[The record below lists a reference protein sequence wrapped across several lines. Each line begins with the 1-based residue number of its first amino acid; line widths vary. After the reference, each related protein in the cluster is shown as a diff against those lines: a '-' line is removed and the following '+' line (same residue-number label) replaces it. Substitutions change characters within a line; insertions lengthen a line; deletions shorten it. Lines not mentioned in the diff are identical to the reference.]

1 MIYLIFDMKNLLL
14 SLALLF
20 LQLEAIAQK
29 ELAFLTGR
37 LVDKDNP
44 YGFDDVQLFIPSV
57 KQLYAVD
64 SNGLFEISSLPYGNA
79 CIQVLFQNELTDS
92 FKVAVNAAR
101 IDLGSIFVSN
111 PNKFLSGEIQAAASS
126 VLLEGDI
133 QAEEDDGA
141 TNNQNISILL
151 HSSANRDPF
160 LSAAAFVFGQY
171 NFRTRGYNRASRQI
185 LMNGISMNDLNS
197 GNPMWAQWSGLNDV
211 LKNPAGSYGLAA
223 HQQAF
228 GLVNG
233 ATAFEL
239 NAADMPAQ
247 HKFTYSL
254 ANRGY
259 NNRVMYTHSTGL
271 NRKNWAFTF
280 SASRRWA
287 LEGYVPGTSLDAY
300 SGLFSAT
307 KIINTRHQFSLNLL
321 AAPAARAR
329 SATAV
334 EEVYDLAGNHYYN
347 PNWGWQGG
355 KKRNARISKSEMPFA
370 VLQHSYSP
378 SESTMINS
386 SFFYQLG
393 SNQSTSLDW
402 YHAIDPR
409 PDYYQNLPGNYQTVN
424 PVAAKE
430 IERQL
435 REHPE
440 QLQIDWTRLYSANR
454 NNFET
459 LYERNGIAGDSLQ
472 GRRSL
477 YVIGAD
483 VEQLKK
489 AGLSMN
495 IAHRYND
502 KIIWS
507 AGLQAIGQ
515 YAAFF
520 RRLEDLLGGD
530 YFLNY
535 NSFAAQQFPSDKN
548 YLQNDLNKPN
558 TAVLKGNRYKYYYE
572 TKNQKAWL
580 WAQQEINLKKLSLHT
595 SVQAGFSAFQRNGLY
610 RNGLAPDHSFGKS
623 DMQHFISYAVKGGL
637 TYKINGRNYW
647 VLNAFYSAD
656 EPSFN
661 HVFIAPKTRNQTI
674 DKPGLQYTQSAEC
687 GYILHAPKLNIRAIG
702 YATDIKNSVSI
713 QRFYNDEPEYQN
725 FVNFVMRN
733 IDTRNIGTE
742 LAIEYCLNSMLSVN
756 AVAAIG
762 QAFYTNR
769 PGVSVYNDNDTNL
782 NAKSKEV
789 FIKNYY
795 LGEGPQSAYTSG
807 IAYNA
812 KKYWYIK
819 INANYFDRNYVAVN
833 PARRSVEAA
842 ELIQQTDSLFGRI
855 FNQEQLPAFFTLDIS
870 GGKSVK
876 LYKLSD
882 KFSYKTSLYLSFSIN
897 NLLNHQSIKSSGFE
911 QLRYDFTHNNPDK
924 FPTKYV
930 YAPGRTFLINLSLKF

>member
-1 MIYLIFDMKNLLL
+1 MKKLLL
-14 SLALLF
+14 FLGLLF
-20 LQLEAIAQK
+20 LQFDTIAQN

-37 LVDKDNP
+37 LADKDNP
-44 YGFDDVQLFIPSV
+44 YGFEDFQLFIPKK

-64 SNGLFEISSLPYGNA
+64 TNGVFEISSMPYGTFT
-79 CIQVLFQNELTDS
+79 IQVLFQNELIDS
-92 FKVAVNAAR
+92 FKVAVNAPR

-111 PNKFLSGEIQAAASS
+111 PNKILAREIQATASS
-126 VLLEGDI
+126 VLLEADI
-133 QAEEDDGA
+133 ETQEDDGA
-141 TNNQNISILL
+141 MNNQNISILL

-160 LSAAAFVFGQY
+160 LSAAGFVFGQY
-171 NFRTRGYNRASRQI
+171 NFRTRGYNKASQQI

-197 GNPMWAQWSGLNDV
+197 GNPSWAQWSGLNDV
-211 LKNPAGSYGLAA
+211 LKNPVSSYGLAT

-239 NAADMPAQ
+239 NAADMSAQ
-247 HKFTYSL
+247 HKFTYSV

-259 NNRVMYTHSTGL
+259 HHRVMYTHSTGL
-271 NRKNWAFTF
+271 NKKYWAFTF

-287 LEGYVPGTSLDAY
+287 VEGYIPGTSLDAY
-300 SGLFSAT
+300 SGLFSVT
-307 KIINTRHQFSLNLL
+307 KVVNSRHQFSLNLV
-321 AAPAARAR
+321 ASPSTRAR
-329 SATAV
+329 SGTAV
-334 EEVYDLAGNHYYN
+334 DEVYDLAGNHYYN
-347 PNWGWQGG
+347 PNWGWQDG
-355 KKRNARISKSEMPFA
+355 KIRNARLSKSELPFA

-378 SESTMINS
+378 SDNTRINS
-386 SFFYQLG
+386 SFFYQMG

-402 YHAIDPR
+402 YNAIDPR
-409 PDYYQNLPGNYQTVN
+409 PDYYQNLPGMYQSAN
-424 PVAAKE
+424 PIAAKE
-430 IERQL
+430 IEEQL
-435 REHPE
+435 RQNPE
-440 QLQIDWTRLYSANR
+440 QLQIDWSRLYSANR

-459 LYERNGIAGDSLQ
+459 LYNRNGMAGDSLQ

-489 AGLSMN
+489 AGLAMN
-495 IAHRYND
+495 IAQRYSD

-507 AGLQAIGQ
+507 GGLQAMGQ
-515 YAAFF
+515 YSTFF

-535 NSFAAQQFPSDKN
+535 NSFAAQQFPSNKS

-558 TAVLKGNRYKYYYE
+558 TAVLKGDQYKYYFE
-572 TKNQKAWL
+572 AKNQKAWL
-580 WAQQEINLKKLSLHT
+580 WAQQEVNLKKLSLHT
-595 SVQAGFSAFQRNGLY
+595 SIQAGFSAFQRNGRY
-610 RNGLAPDHSFGKS
+610 RNGLVPDHSFGKS
-623 DMQHFISYAVKGGL
+623 EMQSFITYAAKGGL
-637 TYKINGRNYW
+637 TYKINGRNYL
-647 VLNAFYSAD
+647 VLNGFYSAD

-661 HVFIAPKTRNQTI
+661 HVFIAPRTCNQTI
-674 DKPGLQYTQSAEC
+674 DKPGLQYTQSAEG
-687 GYILHAPKLNIRAIG
+687 GYILHAPKLNIRAMG
-702 YATDIKNSVSI
+702 YVTDIKNSVSI
-713 QRFYNDEPEYQN
+713 QRFYNDEPEYQS

-733 IDTRNIGTE
+733 INTRNIGTE
-742 LAIEYCLNSMLSVN
+742 LAIEYCLNSMISVN
-756 AVAAIG
+756 AVAALG
-762 QAFYTNR
+762 QAFYTNK
-769 PGVSVYNDNDTNL
+769 PSVSVYNDNDTNL

-795 LGEGPQSAYTSG
+795 LGVGPQSAYTSG

-842 ELIQQTDSLFGRI
+842 ELIQHTDSLFGRI
-855 FNQEQLPAFFTLDIS
+855 FNQEQLAAFFTLDIS
-870 GGKSVK
+870 GGKSIK

-882 KFSYKTSLYLSFSIN
+882 KFSYKTSLYINFSIN
-897 NLLNHQSIKSSGFE
+897 NLLNNQSIKSSGFE

-924 FPTKYV
+924 FPRKYV